1 MTNEQAIVESLQ
13 RLETQIAPVA
23 ASASAIGELRD
34 ELAPRVNE
42 AVHALIKE
50 LADIEADFQI
60 EDLLYLLKKA
70 MRNVKNLDFALDQ
83 MKNIIDF
90 VRIAEPL
97 LKTTVP
103 QIIFYLDGLEQNG
116 VFRFLKVGIEMLKQ
130 IGAAYS
136 EEEMQQIGQ
145 GMVRLVAIFKK
156 LTAPEALDLLDRAAD
171 MPAKVN
177 LSAARDVGPW
187 GLLRVMG
194 DPQVK
199 QGMGVLMELTRGLSV
214 LKEAPAQ
221 TT

>member
-1 MTNEQAIVESLQ
+1 MTKEQSIAESLQ
-13 RLETQIAPVA
+13 RLETQVAPIA
-23 ASASAIGELRD
+23 ASAKAVSELRD

-60 EDLLYLLKKA
+60 EDLIYLTKKA
-70 MRNVKNLDFALDQ
+70 MRNVKNLDYLLDQ

-90 VRIAEPL
+90 ARIAEPL
-97 LKTTVP
+97 LKNTVP

-116 VFRFLKVGIEMLKQ
+116 VFRLLKVGIEMLKQ
-130 IGAAYS
+130 IGAGYS

-145 GMVRLVAIFKK
+145 GVVRLVGVLKK
-156 LTAPEALDLLDRAAD
+156 LSAPPALDLLERAAD
-171 MPAKVN
+171 LPARVD

-199 QGMGVLMELTRGLSV
+199 QGMGVLMELTRGMSV
-214 LKEAPAQ
+214 MKETPAE
-221 TT
+221 TA

>member
-1 MTNEQAIVESLQ
+1 MTKEQSIVESLQ
-13 RLETQIAPVA
+13 RLENQVAPIA
-23 ASASAIGELRD
+23 ASAKVVSELRD

-42 AVHALIKE
+42 AVQALIKE

-60 EDLLYLLKKA
+60 EDLLYLIKKA
-70 MRNVKNLDFALDQ
+70 MRNVKNLDFVLDQ
-83 MKNIIDF
+83 MKNIVDF

-116 VFRFLKVGIEMLKQ
+116 VFRLLKVAIDMLKQ
-130 IGAAYS
+130 IGADYT

-145 GMVRLVAIFKK
+145 GLVRLVGILKK
-156 LTAPEALDLLDRAAD
+156 LAAPQALDLLERAAD
-171 MPAKVN
+171 LPVRVD

-187 GLLRVMG
+187 GLLRTMG

-214 LKEAPAQ
+214 LKPAPAKAL
-221 TT
+221 